1 MSNNKIKTGKEILDN
16 FFSTI
21 HEIDNVQS
29 EMTDLIKS
37 LYDEDKLTDSNLK
50 NGLSDLRKSSKD
62 EN

>member
-1 MSNNKIKTGKEILDN
+1 MSKNKIKTGKEILDN
-16 FFSTI
+16 FFSKI
-21 HEIDNVQS
+21 HEIDNVQP

-37 LYDEDKLTDSNLK
+37 LYEEDKLTDSNLK